1 MPALFTVENKCHI
14 MARNNLE
21 ERLIDFS
28 VMILEIIALLPDSPT
43 GKHFGGQLLRCG
55 TSPSFNYGEAQSA
68 ESRRD
73 FIHKI
78 HIVLKELRETHV
90 ALKSIH
96 KAALISNNPIIPR
109 AIRECDELIAIF
121 VTSSKTARKNM
132 EKENKK

>member
-1 MPALFTVENKCHI
+1 

-21 ERLIDFS
+21 ERLINFS
-28 VMILEIIALLPDSPT
+28 VMILEIIELLPDTPT

-96 KAALISNNPIIPR
+96 KAAMISNNPIIPV
-109 AIRECDELIAIF
+109 AIKECDELIAIF
-121 VTSSKTARKNM
+121 VTSTKTARENM
-132 EKENKK
+132 EKENKN

>member
-21 ERLIDFS
+21 ERLINFS
-28 VMILEIIALLPDSPT
+28 VMILEIVELLPDTPA
-43 GKHFGGQLLRCG
+43 GRHYGGQLIRSG
-55 TSPSFNYGEAQSA
+55 SSPAFNYGEAQSA

-78 HIVLKELRETHV
+78 QIVLKELRETHI

-96 KAALISNNPIIPR
+96 KAGMIINNPIVPA
-109 AIRECDELIAIF
+109 AIKESDELIAIF
-121 VTSSKTARKNM
+121 VTSTSTARKNL